1 MKKYLLIAA
10 LVISLA
16 SCEKEKKECPGAIEQ
31 TLAFTDF
38 TRIRTGE
45 TFGLTISK
53 GNDFSV
59 KARGCADDLADLDIT
74 ITTAGLLDIKYKN
87 YKKNRYRVDLT
98 ITLPSLLSLDLSGGA
113 KATIS
118 GFAGQHNVIRNVLS
132 GDAECTVSG
141 TAINAQIDLS
151 GTSILHLTGDT
162 ESLYGNLSGN
172 SKLNSYTTT
181 ATEVD
186 ISVSGTAK
194 AYVQPVERFF
204 AEASGESR
212 VYYRGNPP
220 VTNLV
225 TSGNG
230 RIIHE

>member
-10 LVISLA
+10 LAAVFV
-16 SCEKEKKECPGAIEQ
+16 SCEKEKRECPGATEQ
-31 TLAFTDF
+31 TFALTDY
-38 TRIRTGE
+38 TRIRAGE

-53 GNDFSV
+53 GNNFSI
-59 KARGCADDLADLDIT
+59 KAIGCADDLADLDMT
-74 ITTAGLLDIKYKN
+74 VTTAGLLDIKYKN
-87 YKKNRYRVDLT
+87 HKNDRYRVDFV
-98 ITLPSLLSLDLSGGA
+98 ITLPSLISLNLNGAA

-118 GFAGQHNVIRNVLS
+118 GFAGQNNVIRNILS
-132 GDAECTVSG
+132 GNAECTVSG

-151 GTSILHLTGDT
+151 GTSTLHLTGNT
-162 ESLYGNLSGN
+162 ESLYGNMSGN
-172 SKLNSYTTT
+172 SKLNSYNTA

-194 AYVQPVERFF
+194 AYVQPVERIF

-220 VTNLV
+220 VTQFV

-230 RIIHE
+230 RIIHD